1 VANLGLAHDPHEN
14 IKTIESMIFES
25 RMREL
30 GLKRSI
36 IGAFSIY
43 LSFPFFV
50 FFHVFGIC
58 LFVAPVAVLL
68 KLNKYRQNQFI
79 VIDRYKMKSLS
90 LIDKFNCAYCDYAN
104 GVATYYEYKIEEY
117 FEYSGGINWWKKIII
132 YALYLPFIA
141 SVTVYRWHAKYLYE
155 DVVFP
160 IIQHRPLSVM
170 QAVRNIGDIKRAFKA
185 NNNLIAQ
192 LLRKERVFSVILGDG
207 LSAIES
213 YWCPIKHYID
223 VGKIYPERHKQYFDP
238 CKRDSELS
246 LMDVIRKKA

>member
-1 VANLGLAHDPHEN
+1 
-14 IKTIESMIFES
+14 MIFES

-30 GLKRSI
+30 GLRRSI

-58 LFVAPVAVLL
+58 LFVAPVASLL

-79 VIDRYKMKSLS
+79 VIDRYKMKGLS

-117 FEYSGGINWWKKIII
+117 FEYSGDINWWKKIII
-132 YALYLPFIA
+132 YTFYLPFIA
-141 SVTVYRWHAKYLYE
+141 SVT
-155 DVVFP
+155 VFP

-223 VGKIYPERHKQYFDP
+223 EGKIYPERHKLYFDP
-238 CKRDSELS
+238 RKRDSELS